1 MSEAHLPLESGPRDQ
16 PAACHFKGQRLRAYI
31 GSVVGIVGYPKPK
44 SRCRWLLSLES
55 STIRPGFSDQECDA
69 DEAVRTASVVSGAS
83 ACRENGSGRVPGR
96 GGHLVQRKSRKST
109 ENVMRC
115 SGNDSRPVGGE
126 SRSLTHCSRRSS
138 NLLKLISYM
147 LCW

>member
-1 MSEAHLPLESGPRDQ
+1 MGGTAVHKRFRGDVQPCRWDNYILLQLFPARLMSEAHLPLESGPRDQ

-69 DEAVRTASVVSGAS
+69 DEAVRAASVVSGAS

-109 ENVMRC
+109 ENVM
-115 SGNDSRPVGGE
+115 
-126 SRSLTHCSRRSS
+126 
-138 NLLKLISYM
+138 
-147 LCW
+147 